1 MSDPAKPRRVRLD
14 ITRVPE
20 SVRADRT
27 KWPAWQRLWRRIMLR
42 WVLFAL
48 AWAVP
53 YGTLALLTFRARLI
67 PESIT
72 LTTLWILF
80 VIAVPLMFL
89 IRRWAQ
95 RQMEDYAKRE
105 LPEHEWS

>member
-14 ITRVPE
+14 PTRIPA
-20 SVRADRT
+20 SVRADQT
-27 KWPAWQRLWRRIMLR
+27 KWPAWRRLWHRIMLR
-42 WVLFAL
+42 WVLLAL
-48 AWAVP
+48 ALAVP
-53 YGTLALLTFRARLI
+53 YATLVLLTFRARLI

-72 LTTLWILF
+72 LTTMWIVF
-80 VIAVPLMFL
+80 VVAVPLMFL

-105 LPEHEWS
+105 LPEEEWS